1 MQMHARTR
9 ALLQP
14 VYLLDSF
21 LVLALGSRFLSFD
34 RKVTVG

>member
-1 MQMHARTR
+1 MQVYARTR

-21 LVLALGSRFLSFD
+21 LVLALGSRFLGFD
-34 RKVTVG
+34 RNVTVG